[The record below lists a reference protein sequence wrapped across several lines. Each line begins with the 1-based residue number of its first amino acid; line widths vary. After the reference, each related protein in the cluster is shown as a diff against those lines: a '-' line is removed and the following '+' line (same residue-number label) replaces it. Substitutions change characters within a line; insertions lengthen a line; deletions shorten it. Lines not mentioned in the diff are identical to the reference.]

1 MQDKINAA
9 NNSIKIKLKLNCYGL
24 VLHHYTFKDLQ
35 NEKNKTLSKDLL
47 TKKSQAVL
55 PVRVHKARV
64 KVSCHASSCASFIMI
79 QGC

>member
-35 NEKNKTLSKDLL
+35 NEKKKKKKTLSKDLL
-47 TKKSQAVL
+47 TKK
-55 PVRVHKARV
+55 V
-64 KVSCHASSCASFIMI
+64 KQFF
-79 QGC
+79 QLGCTKPE